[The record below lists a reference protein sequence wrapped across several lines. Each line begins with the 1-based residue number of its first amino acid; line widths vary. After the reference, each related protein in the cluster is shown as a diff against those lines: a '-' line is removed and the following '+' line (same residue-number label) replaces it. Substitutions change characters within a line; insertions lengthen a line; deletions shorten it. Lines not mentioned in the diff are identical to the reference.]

1 MKEANIDS
9 LIKKALFNLTSE
21 EDLQQFEEWLNASDL
36 NKKLFDQMKS
46 EWEDVDQPR
55 EAIDEEELIDKIWEQ
70 GIPSRK
76 YVYHPNHKQRW
87 IQIAKVAA
95 SISLIVICY
104 FLFREKPSAEQTNK
118 VSFSQIEKQNI
129 PGQKSMIHLS
139 DGTVVWLNAES
150 TLSYI
155 KPFRKDMRE
164 VELDGEAYFE
174 VARDVNRPFV
184 VHIQETQVR
193 VLGTSFNIS
202 SFSNDDKRVIAL
214 SEGKIQIIHG
224 EVSQVLNPG
233 WIVEI
238 DKELNQLESYE
249 GNVMDKIA
257 WTKDILLFRDASY
270 DEIFERLQRWYGV
283 HIEIEGKPDNSMKFT
298 GSFKNEYLKNV
309 LENLIVEGQM
319 NYKIDG
325 ESVFINFN

>member
-1 MKEANIDS
+1 MKEANIES
-9 LIKKALFNLTSE
+9 LIKKVLFNRTSQ
-21 EDLQQFEEWLNASDL
+21 EDLHRFEEWLNASGL
-36 NKKLFDQMKS
+36 NRKLFDQMKL

-55 EAIDEEELIDKIWEQ
+55 IAIDEEELIDKIWEL

-76 YVYHPNHKQRW
+76 YVYHPNQKQRW
-87 IQIAKVAA
+87 IQITKVAA

-104 FLFREKPSAEQTNK
+104 FLFRTQPTAEQTNQ

-155 KPFRKDMRE
+155 KPFRKDLRE

-174 VARDVNRPFV
+174 VAQDVNRPFV

-202 SFSNDDKRVIAL
+202 SFSNDDKRIIAL

-233 WIVEI
+233 WIAEI
-238 DKELNQLESYE
+238 DKELNQLESYK
-249 GNVMDKIA
+249 GNVMNKIA
-257 WTKDILLFRDASY
+257 WTKDILLFWDASY

-283 HIEIEGKPDNSMKFT
+283 HIKIEGKPDNSMKFT